1 MLVERSEVQ
10 LSSRLLPYKQ
20 VQAFFSKLS
29 ISLLLCVCE
38 KLVDHVMNILGA
50 QRRTE
55 LSICS
60 AWAACHCLALH
71 VYLMCFVLFFF
82 FLSFFGRGEVY
93 ISLYIFL
100 CIRMVY
106 KWQEMNIYNRWV
118 RLSKLFCYLLWF
130 FSSYYCAWNLKLS
143 PECRM
148 VLALVL
154 RNSFTFG
161 WELSCWKVLMEAFFL
176 LLLIIISFPLT
187 RDR

>member
-38 KLVDHVMNILGA
+38 KLADHVMNILGA

-71 VYLMCFVLFFF
+71 VYLMCFVLVF

-93 ISLYIFL
+93 ISLYILL
-100 CIRMVY
+100 CILMV
-106 KWQEMNIYNRWV
+106 ETNGR
-118 RLSKLFCYLLWF
+118 RLISITGGYSCLNSSVTCCGF
-130 FSSYYCAWNLKLS
+130 FSSYYCA
-143 PECRM
+143 
-148 VLALVL
+148 
-154 RNSFTFG
+154 
-161 WELSCWKVLMEAFFL
+161 
-176 LLLIIISFPLT
+176 
-187 RDR
+187 